1 MGQFRCNPKQNFFF
15 LKYRAEN
22 LKFTEFNLL
31 SSFSLNLSTT
41 ERLSYA
47 FGVEFEEVPIISHF
61 P

>member
-1 MGQFRCNPKQNFFF
+1 MGAVALQPKQNFLF

-31 SSFSLNLSTT
+31 SSFSLKLFTT

-47 FGVEFEEVPIISHF
+47 FGVEFEDVPIISHF

>member
-1 MGQFRCNPKQNFFF
+1 MGAVSLQPKTKLFF

-47 FGVEFEEVPIISHF
+47 FGVEFEDVPIISHF